1 MDNWHK
7 CLISFAGVVPLIHT
21 DTTVRTTEQLVV
33 NLSSPNNNTGPSL
46 YQNVAVHEVKSP
58 QYCNPATQKR
68 PNQYENI
75 QPSPKMSSA
84 SYNRKSNRFGTT
96 QSELEVQDMF
106 QDVLS
111 MAEEED
117 KRRSQTLGAMP
128 RYRGNSSRDTD
139 LSKGSSTSNISSA
152 AEIVEG
158 ATSGGVRGIISR
170 FGKSD
175 SQDSGFRSTSR
186 ERLRSD
192 SRSPHRSAKQA
203 LQDSG
208 RAYQN
213 IVDVHVSNNNRP
225 PTAPKAV
232 VTPTVQQEYPYQNS
246 FSMVDLSSRNNN
258 NDVAKS
264 SMTSHYH
271 SMEDIPSELDSLSVE
286 QVCECLSH
294 LNMDMYIKE
303 FRRQQ
308 VDGNLL
314 RGLNENLLQKD
325 FSFTEFNASKL
336 MRFVR
341 GWRPRFS

>member
-1 MDNWHK
+1 M
-7 CLISFAGVVPLIHT
+7 VPLSHT
-21 DTTVRTTEQLVV
+21 EPTMRTTEQLVV
-33 NLSSPNNNTGPSL
+33 NLSSPNNNSGPSL
-46 YQNVAVHEVKSP
+46 YQNISVHEVKGSLFS
-58 QYCNPATQKR
+58 NPAATGQKR

-75 QPSPKMSSA
+75 QPSPKMSSS
-84 SYNRKSNRFGTT
+84 SYNRRANRFGTT
-96 QSELEVQDMF
+96 ESELEVQDMF
-106 QDVLS
+106 QDVLNI
-111 MAEEED
+111 AEEED

-128 RYRGNSSRDTD
+128 RYRNAGSRGSD
-139 LSKGSSTSNISSA
+139 LSKGSSTSNINSA
-152 AEIVEG
+152 AEIVEE
-158 ATSGGVRGIISR
+158 ASSRGVRGIISK

-192 SRSPHRSAKQA
+192 SRSPHRNAKQA
-203 LQDSG
+203 LQDNSSYSNHIPG
-208 RAYQN
+208 PGNQYVN
-213 IVDVHVSNNNRP
+213 ISDAQASNNNRP
-225 PTAPKAV
+225 MTAPKAV
-232 VTPTVQQEYPYQNS
+232 VTPTVHHEYQYQNS
-246 FSMVDLSSRNNN
+246 FSMVDLSSKNNN
-258 NDVAKS
+258 NDVTKL

-294 LNMDMYIKE
+294 LNMEMYIKE

-325 FSFTEFNASKL
+325 FNFTEFNASKL